1 MKTKDSNGLL
11 KNKVAFLWNES
22 FLWGL
27 MAYKA
32 LKANGLSFELIRAE
46 DIKKGCLKNYAM
58 LFVPGGWAS
67 NKLKAL
73 GDKGTAEIK
82 KFVRNGGN
90 YLGFCGGAGLA
101 TLDGIGLL
109 NIKRKPTKERVP
121 SFSGRIHLNVNE
133 HPVWKRF
140 KIQDSRF
147 TSKNSKLQTPNSKLV
162 FHAWWPSQFLIED
175 SGLKILA
182 AYGNALPD
190 SFSSDLNVGDV
201 EMNSNWTELEEIYGI
216 NLNPKRLKNEP
227 AVIEGTFGKGRV
239 ILSLIHFD
247 TPDDENGAK
256 VLRNLWNHLTENSD
270 ELRVKSYELKKFKSS
285 KPEIMNLRGLS
296 LFTDEAQRSRRIGTV
311 PDAPSLLEE
320 LESAVTDLISL
331 GIRNFLWFWRNPML
345 LQWRRG
351 VRGLEY
357 CTLYIMIME
366 IAEILKGRYASCV
379 MRHEIKEKSSNLLP
393 ITDYLLRIRELLIPF
408 IDKAKHLLILERHAM
423 QNGHITYERC
433 DDPEIQKLRTELFSS
448 SKSYGGLFKELI
460 DEVDKLLYT
469 LTKMET
475 EGQRKHCS
483 SSHS

>member
-1 MKTKDSNGLL
+1 MACLL
-11 KNKVAFLWNES
+11 NS
-22 FLWGL
+22 
-27 MAYKA
+27 
-32 LKANGLSFELIRAE
+32 SAE

-101 TLDGIGLL
+101 TLDGMGLL
-109 NIKRKPTKERVP
+109 DIKRMPTKQRVP
-121 SFSGRIHLNVNE
+121 SFNGRIHLNVNE